1 MKRYNVGE
9 TLDNIRNG
17 LGIMTYCNTGW
28 LSCSYLCAQ
37 GHQVVLVTCRS
48 KNLFLQCSLQNQ
60 DGLFYTAGG
69 RSGEWTPWLH
79 LSFFWMH
86 ELGGPKA
93 KNKKGKTW
101 AVQMGLILLLT
112 FSVKRTFSF
121 QELLIRIEK
130 EKKTTKEQRWSKH
143 ATQPS
148 CSSLTQPFSLR
159 KFKWNLKQERLPWQS
174 THLWVLLECFINNV
188 AAKTGGILKDTHI
201 HSF

>member
-1 MKRYNVGE
+1 
-9 TLDNIRNG
+9 
-17 LGIMTYCNTGW
+17 
-28 LSCSYLCAQ
+28 
-37 GHQVVLVTCRS
+37 
-48 KNLFLQCSLQNQ
+48 
-60 DGLFYTAGG
+60 
-69 RSGEWTPWLH
+69 
-79 LSFFWMH
+79 MH
-86 ELGGPKA
+86 DLGGPKA

-112 FSVKRTFSF
+112 FPVKRTFSF
-121 QELLIRIEK
+121 QELLIRMEK

-201 HSF
+201 HSFSFKKKLQGKQVQDDQTSASFCCCLKLSSFFFFNCSEEQLLSESSSVQFAHLLCSDLVMYKSVSSLSQTNVECLMKEFT